1 MANKDNLI
9 KLVAQKLGPDQL
21 KQMVDQAEQALGN
34 DPDVTP
40 EVITQMINLFSQ
52 VAENPDSYQSVIQE
66 AIQAGALDEGD
77 FPEQFDPI
85 FIAIFLLAL
94 QGLQQRVGQ
103 GFARGG
109 LSHAAQNL
117 QSQGRNSDTILAHI
131 SPHEAMFLK
140 RLGGS
145 GTINPQTGLM
155 EFGLKKFFK
164 KVTKVLVPIAKAV
177 LPMVAN
183 SFIPGSGILVGAA
196 LGATGGGGLKGALMG
211 GLGGAIGP
219 NGMFQGLPGT
229 IGEYANAIPGISS
242 LGLTNN
248 VLGAGVLGGASN
260 AILGKNP
267 ITGALLSGA
276 VANYAPGLVDKYGN
290 TLPDGMA
297 QSIATGAGAAANTG
311 GGLKGT
317 LTGGAA
323 GALTNLAMS
332 GLSDMGIEPSSTSTG
347 ASNYMDP
354 NAPVNQMINGTDL
367 QMPTYNDATGAYSSV
382 PNYASPTD
390 GIDFTGGGTGTADY
404 TLPNFD
410 QNFMSGYP
418 SYTGNAATIDALG
431 PTRPTTSYTP
441 SPSNVAPVDN
451 SFSAQLAANQANLQ
465 ANNPVVPIEA
475 VVAPTA
481 GPLIQA
487 ATTTAAGAPSVKG
500 ASTGFNWSD
509 MATMAGLATLI
520 GGKTP
525 KQANDAIMQDPA
537 LTEQQK
543 QGMLRKLTNYK
554 FDPGMTVFPSEGSE
568 GWDRLMGQINQ
579 GIEQT
584 YATPTMTEQPAM
596 ARGGRNARRQPQ
608 GALSQMSRLSLGA
621 GDGRSDSIDARLS
634 DGEYVI
640 DAETVALLGN
650 GSTKAGAAMLDQMR
664 QQIRQQ
670 KGKALA
676 KGKFSPDAKA
686 PLAYMKGGLR

>member
-1 MANKDNLI
+1 MANKDNLL

-21 KQMVDQAEQALGN
+21 KQMVDQAEQALSQ

-40 EVITQMINLFSQ
+40 EVISQMLNLFSQ
-52 VAENPDSYQSVIQE
+52 VAENPESYQSVIQE
-66 AIQAGALDEGD
+66 AIQAGVLDQGD

-85 FIAIFLLAL
+85 FIGIFLLAL
-94 QGLQQRVGQ
+94 QGLQQRAGQ

-109 LSHAAQNL
+109 LSQAAQQV
-117 QSQGRNSDTILAHI
+117 QSQGRDSDTILAHI
-131 SPHEAMFLK
+131 SPHEAAFLK

-155 EFGLKKFFK
+155 EFGIFK
-164 KVTKVLVPIAKAV
+164 KIKNAVKSVVKAV
-177 LPMVAN
+177 APIVKAVAPMVVGAITLN
-183 SFIPGSGILVGAA
+183 PYLAAATGAA
-196 LGATGGGGLKGALMG
+196 LGATGGGGLKGAVIG
-211 GLGGAIGP
+211 GLGGYLAT
-219 NGMFQGLPGT
+219 PGNT
-229 IGEYANAIPGISS
+229 LASTVGEYASKIPGISS
-242 LGLTNN
+242 LGLSNQ
-248 VLGAGVLGGASN
+248 VLGAGVLGGASS
-260 AILGKNP
+260 AVLGKNP

-367 QMPTYNDATGAYSSV
+367 QMPTYDPATGTYSTV
-382 PNYASPTD
+382 PNYASPTA
-390 GIDFTGGGTGTADY
+390 GIDFTGGNVSSAPADLMANYPTYSGGDATTGQGGTYSSA
-404 TLPNFD
+404 
-410 QNFMSGYP
+410 
-418 SYTGNAATIDALG
+418 
-431 PTRPTTSYTP
+431 PT
-441 SPSNVAPVDN
+441 NVAPVDN

-465 ANNPVVPIEA
+465 ANNPVVPTQA

-481 GPLIQA
+481 GPLTQA
-487 ATTTAAGAPSVKG
+487 AGTPAAGAPSMKG

-525 KQANDAIMQDPA
+525 KQANDAILQDPA

-543 QGMLRKLTNYK
+543 QGMLRQLTNYTLNYNK
-554 FDPGMTVFPSEGSE
+554 TTMPEQGTPEWDAFMSDLTQGKENVWANPTISE
-568 GWDRLMGQINQ
+568 N
-579 GIEQT
+579 
-584 YATPTMTEQPAM
+584 PTM
-596 ARGGRNARRQPQ
+596 ARGGRTKRKPQ
-608 GALSQMSRLSLGA
+608 GALSQVSRISQGA
-621 GDGRSDSIDARLS
+621 GDGRSDSIEARLS

-664 QQIRQQ
+664 QGIRQQ
-670 KGKALA
+670 KGRALA

>member
-21 KQMVDQAEQALGN
+21 KQMVDQAVQALAN

-40 EVITQMINLFSQ
+40 EVIDQMLSLFGQ
-52 VAENPDSYQSVIQE
+52 VAENPESYESVIQE
-66 AIQAGALDEGD
+66 AIQAGVLDEGD
-77 FPEQFDPI
+77 FPEQFDPA
-85 FIAIFLLAL
+85 FIAIFILAL
-94 QGLQQRVGQ
+94 QGLQQRGGQ

-109 LSHAAQNL
+109 LSQAAQQV
-117 QSQGRNSDTILAHI
+117 QSQGRDSDTILAHI

-155 EFGLKKFFK
+155 EFGLFK
-164 KVTKVLVPIAKAV
+164 KIKKAFKSVVKAIAPIAKAV

-183 SFIPGSGILVGAA
+183 YFIPGSGILVGAA

-211 GLGGAIGP
+211 GLGGAMGP
-219 NGMFQGLPGT
+219 GGMFQGLPST
-229 IGEYANAIPGISS
+229 IGSYANSALSNFG
-242 LGLTNN
+242 GLSDA
-248 VLGAGVLGGASN
+248 VLGSGILGGATS
-260 AILGKNP
+260 ALMGKNP

-297 QSIATGAGAAANTG
+297 QSIASGAQMGANTG

-317 LTGGAA
+317 LTGGAS
-323 GALTNLAMS
+323 GALSNLAMS
-332 GLSDMGIEPSSTSTG
+332 GLESMGIEPSSTSTG
-347 ASNYMDP
+347 AEAYMDP

-367 QMPTYNDATGAYSSV
+367 QMPTYNPATGNYETLPS
-382 PNYASPTD
+382 YASPTA
-390 GIDFTGGGTGTADY
+390 GIDFGGGVSSAPADLMANYPTYSGGDATTGQGGTYSSA
-404 TLPNFD
+404 
-410 QNFMSGYP
+410 
-418 SYTGNAATIDALG
+418 
-431 PTRPTTSYTP
+431 PT
-441 SPSNVAPVDN
+441 NVAPVDN

-465 ANNPVVPIEA
+465 ANNPLVPTQA
-475 VVAPTA
+475 VAPVATT
-481 GPLIQA
+481 GPLTQV
-487 ATTTAAGAPSVKG
+487 AGTPSVKG
-500 ASTGFNWSD
+500 AASTGFNWSD

-525 KQANDAIMQDPA
+525 QQANDAIMQDPA

-584 YATPTMTEQPAM
+584 YATPTMTEEPAM
-596 ARGGRNARRQPQ
+596 AKGGKTRRKPQ
-608 GALSQMSRLSLGA
+608 GALSQMSRLSMGA
-621 GDGRSDSIDARLS
+621 GDGRSDSIDAKLS